1 MVLKSVLSMYQ
12 IKHKIQ
18 LNDVLNGNNYSIEKV
33 WKQVLKFIVC
43 THCTVLNG
51 NKFRLYGY
59 EKLNRNIFCL
69 FLAVTLDCH
78 STLT

>member
-33 WKQVLKFIVC
+33 
-43 THCTVLNG
+43 
-51 NKFRLYGY
+51 
-59 EKLNRNIFCL
+59 
-69 FLAVTLDCH
+69 
-78 STLT
+78 